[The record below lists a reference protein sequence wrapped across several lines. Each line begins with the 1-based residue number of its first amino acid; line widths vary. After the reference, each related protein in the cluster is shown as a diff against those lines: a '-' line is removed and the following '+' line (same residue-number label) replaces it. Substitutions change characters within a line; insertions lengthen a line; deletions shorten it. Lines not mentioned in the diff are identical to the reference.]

1 MILRLLTP
9 DGNTVRSLT
18 SFEHKTLYPI
28 VWSPDGSSLAFASLG
43 SDPAGGQDVYV
54 IDQDGR
60 NLQQVYHSNFAGI
73 NNLIFFPDG
82 KYLLFQ
88 DDDATGRH
96 IFIVDLSNFDQH
108 MLQVP
113 NLSLDWWWLLPSW
126 GS

>member
-1 MILRLLTP
+1 
-9 DGNTVRSLT
+9 VRSLT

-28 VWSPDGSSLAFASLG
+28 VWSPDGSSLACASLG

-73 NNLIFFPDG
+73 NNLIFSPDG